1 MNIHEPISL
10 SKVPPL
16 KLDKAGTTGQRFSDF
31 S

>member
-1 MNIHEPISL
+1 MNINEPISL

-16 KLDKAGTTGQRFSDF
+16 KLDKGGTIGQSFSDF